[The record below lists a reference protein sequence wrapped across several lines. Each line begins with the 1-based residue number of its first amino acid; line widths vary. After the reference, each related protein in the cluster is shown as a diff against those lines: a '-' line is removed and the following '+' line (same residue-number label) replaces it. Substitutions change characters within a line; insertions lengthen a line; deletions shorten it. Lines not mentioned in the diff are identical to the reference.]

1 MKSARCGAGHEA
13 GPRQLGASAGGRGE
27 NLEAEGVQEQGL
39 HGGSR
44 APCNGGGV
52 VVIGAGVAQQ
62 GQSLSLESCLLL
74 WQSPRNPYI
83 CSTVPCLLG
92 GPTTLQS
99 YQKPDQPCDLYQHRE
114 QQSKAK
120 PHTWLSSGSLALQ
133 RALLPPCT
141 QPPTSPQLLTP
152 SFLTSTPKSPRCLIH
167 AWISLQ
173 FQPLECGSQLGSQ
186 AAGCMAAASLPSQ
199 GSSGVKLR

>member
-1 MKSARCGAGHEA
+1 M
-13 GPRQLGASAGGRGE
+13 
-27 NLEAEGVQEQGL
+27 
-39 HGGSR
+39 
-44 APCNGGGV
+44 
-52 VVIGAGVAQQ
+52 VIGAGVAQQ

-199 GSSGVKLR
+199 GSSGVKLRWDNSVLSLSQPHSHRTRLQGSLRHSLPRAKHACFGQGLC